1 MRPVGQ
7 CRDCPRNSE
16 RRATC
21 HPDGFSE
28 SRNPRLN
35 FEGCNLGKY
44 GVAELFT
51 EIRTVVGIF
60 GVPDRAETL
69 IAEMQA
75 RIDAVAEALESV
87 EPKPIFIYNSGEG
100 TPRAVLSNTMLSQV
114 VELAGGTNILV
125 TKTSATAAPRGSNWW
140 SRRPSISLWSSP
152 VRQAGRRWKAL
163 R

>member
-1 MRPVGQ
+1 MP
-7 CRDCPRNSE
+7 
-16 RRATC
+16 
-21 HPDGFSE
+21 
-28 SRNPRLN
+28 
-35 FEGCNLGKY
+35 Y
-44 GVAELFT
+44 
-51 EIRTVVGIF
+51 
-60 GVPDRAETL
+60 RAETL

-75 RIDAVAEALESV
+75 RIDAVAEALEGV

-125 TKTSATAAPRGSNWW
+125 TKTSATAAPLGGNWW
-140 SRRPSISLWSSP
+140 SRRPSISSCSSP